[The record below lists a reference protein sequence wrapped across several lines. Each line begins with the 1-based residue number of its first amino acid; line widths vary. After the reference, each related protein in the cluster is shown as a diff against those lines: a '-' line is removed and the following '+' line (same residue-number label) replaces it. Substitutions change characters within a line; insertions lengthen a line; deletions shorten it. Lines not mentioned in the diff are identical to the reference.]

1 MLHPLPLL
9 LKEHAQLH
17 DATAKY
23 LYPHFPLVVMSKLEV
38 RPERGEQVLY
48 GLARQFSDLAPVC
61 AVWLRH

>member
-23 LYPHFPLVVMSKLEV
+23 LYPHFPLGVMSKLKV
-38 RPERGEQVLY
+38 RPDR
-48 GLARQFSDLAPVC
+48 
-61 AVWLRH
+61 